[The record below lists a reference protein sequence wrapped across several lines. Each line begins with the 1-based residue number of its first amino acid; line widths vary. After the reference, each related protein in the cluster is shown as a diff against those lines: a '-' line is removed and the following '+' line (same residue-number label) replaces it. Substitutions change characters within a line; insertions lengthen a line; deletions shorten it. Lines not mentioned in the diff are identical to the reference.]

1 MSSFSAKANKTIAVL
16 SCVMLLASCSATYEY
31 HGYAPSDAEL
41 ENVIVGADTR
51 ETVEEIIGKP
61 TTTGA
66 LKDGNWYY
74 VSSKVR
80 NYTYHAPKEVKR
92 ELVAVSFD
100 KNDVVSNIERFG
112 LKDGRI
118 ITLNRRVTS
127 EAVKGPSVLSQ
138 VISNIGN
145 VDLGQ
150 VINGG

>member
-1 MSSFSAKANKTIAVL
+1 MSSFSTIAKKCIAVMSGVL
-16 SCVMLLASCSATYEY
+16 LLASCSATYEY

-61 TTTGA
+61 TSTGA

-74 VSSKVR
+74 VSLKMR
-80 NYTYHAPKEVKR
+80 DYTYHAPKEVER
-92 ELVAVSFD
+92 QLVAVTFD
-100 KNDVVSNIERFG
+100 KNDVVSNIERFS

-118 ITLNRRVTS
+118 ITLNRRVSTD
-127 EAVKGPSVLSQ
+127 AVKGPSILSQ
-138 VISNIGN
+138 VIGNIGN